1 VDTILKIYFFIS
13 CPKAISSSAFHSA
26 SRYFITGLAL
36 LEHDSWDMH
45 YNLTIGLHD
54 AASEALYVTGD
65 FSRLAALAEKPL
77 KFARSFEDKLNIYNN
92 LVRSFLAS
100 GQLDQGIATCMRVLS
115 QLGEVLPT
123 QITPDIF
130 HIEVV
135 RVKTILDGMSND
147 QLLSLPIMTDAHK
160 LVNISTCLLCHYSLT
175 VYLTSLDSLMNAGY
189 YAVFKSSSLPS
200 IRVQTCN
207 GSHHCI

>member
-1 VDTILKIYFFIS
+1 
-13 CPKAISSSAFHSA
+13 
-26 SRYFITGLAL
+26 
-36 LEHDSWDMH
+36 MH

-135 RVKTILDGMSND
+135 RVKTILDRMSND